1 MRTPRLPP
9 SGFSQNGC
17 DQCVQI
23 YMWTRSKKELVRYGC
38 SQCVWNICGLGQ
50 GRNHLFGMGETNMS
64 EIYVDWVKE
73 GIACLVWVW
82 PMCLKY
88 MWTESRKEP
97 HVWYVCNQCV
107 WNMCG
112 LGQVRNHLFGTG
124 VTNVSKIYVG
134 WGKEGTTCLVRVRPM
149 CLKCRSINPFYAN
162 LHFCSPWKASLRNV
176 LISLEHH
183 KAGCKLE
190 LLN

>member
-1 MRTPRLPP
+1 MCLKH
-9 SGFSQNGC
+9 
-17 DQCVQI
+17 
-23 YMWTRSKKELVRYGC
+23 MWTGSRKEPLVWHGWDQY
-38 SQCVWNICGLGQ
+38 VWNICGLSQ
-50 GRNHLFGMGETNMS
+50 GRNRLF
-64 EIYVDWVKE
+64 
-73 GIACLVWVW
+73 VWVW